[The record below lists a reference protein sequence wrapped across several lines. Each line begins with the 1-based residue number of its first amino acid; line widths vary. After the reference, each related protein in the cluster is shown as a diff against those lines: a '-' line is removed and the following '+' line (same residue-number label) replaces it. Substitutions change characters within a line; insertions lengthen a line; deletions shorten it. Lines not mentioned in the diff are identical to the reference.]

1 MFMTN
6 TTHHRS
12 QRGAAL
18 PLVLLSIL
26 FLTMLG
32 FLAMTTSSIE
42 VRLAANERDYQ
53 QAIYTA
59 EAGVA
64 HARAVLQGLLNVCN
78 QSNIAAGGDVN
89 WNFVLQDLAECP
101 ALAGQPRPLTI
112 QASLGNFQYQV
123 TMTDNPDDPI
133 DPTLPASDP
142 QQLTSDMDKKIVVTS
157 QATGPGGVRAGIE
170 VVLVAQNSDS
180 EVSGYSG
187 QFGAG
192 AGKSF
197 VGRDARAITNTAT
210 SNLGSL

>member
-64 HARAVLQGLLNVCN
+64 HARAVLKGLLNVCN

-112 QASLGNFQYQV
+112 QAALGNFQYQV
-123 TMTDNPDDPI
+123 TMTDNPDDPS
-133 DPTLPASDP
+133 ASITDDGD
-142 QQLTSDMDKKIVVTS
+142 QRIVVTS
-157 QATGPGGVRAGIE
+157 QASGPGGVRAGIE

-180 EVSGYSG
+180 EVGGYSG
-187 QFGAG
+187 QYGVG

-197 VGRDARAITNTAT
+197 AGRDARAITNTAST
-210 SNLGSL
+210 NLGSL

>member
-123 TMTDNPDDPI
+123 TMTDNPDDPSVSVT
-133 DPTLPASDP
+133 DDGD
-142 QQLTSDMDKKIVVTS
+142 QRIVVTS